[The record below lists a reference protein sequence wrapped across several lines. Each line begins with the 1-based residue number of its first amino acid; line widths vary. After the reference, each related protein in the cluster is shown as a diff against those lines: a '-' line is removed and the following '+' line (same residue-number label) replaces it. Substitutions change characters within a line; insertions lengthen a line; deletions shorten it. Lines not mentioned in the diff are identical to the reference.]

1 MISFG
6 RKKKKKLKMVG
17 PITLRPASS
26 DHHLM
31 LIAQILDQYLPPSF
45 GK

>member
-6 RKKKKKLKMVG
+6 REKEKKMVG

-31 LIAQILDQYLPPSF
+31 LIAQILDQYLPPSL